1 MSDIPTLQDLVF
13 EVADIQFV
21 DNSEREA
28 ARARDEARELVKRAH
43 AAGVAA
49 ERARWVAAI
58 EAEQR
63 RRLTTTAEDMSYPMA
78 VCGALAILK
87 SQVVSQ

>member
-49 ERARWVAAI
+49 ERARWIAAV
-58 EAEQR
+58 EGEQSR
-63 RRLTTTAEDMSYPMA
+63 QLTTTAENMEYPIVIA
-78 VCGALAILK
+78 GALAELRRK
-87 SQVVSQ
+87 VTRQ

>member
-49 ERARWVAAI
+49 ERSRWVAAVEARDGELDSGFI
-58 EAEQR
+58 ERLIAEM
-63 RRLTTTAEDMSYPMA
+63 T
-78 VCGALAILK
+78 K
-87 SQVVSQ
+87 